1 MTKKEMLY
9 RLFTVETALCN
20 ARAELES
27 IAEDCH
33 DEWLGAENEADV
45 DFWCQ
50 CEDAIQA
57 RANIVADAEDWLFQI
72 KEGITTIEEAIAE

>member
-1 MTKKEMLY
+1 MLD
-9 RLFTVETALCN
+9 RLFAVETALCN

-33 DEWLGAENEADV
+33 DEWLGAENEAEE

-57 RANIVADAEDWLFQI
+57 RADLVSVPEDWIFQI
-72 KEGITTIEEAIAE
+72 KAGYTPFEDAIAE

>member
-1 MTKKEMLY
+1 MTKKEMLD
-9 RLFTVETALCN
+9 RLFAVETALCN

-33 DEWLGAENEADV
+33 DAWLGAENEDEE
-45 DFWCQ
+45 DFWGQ

-57 RANIVADAEDWLFQI
+57 HADLVSVPEDWIFQI
-72 KEGITTIEEAIAE
+72 KEGNTTIEDAIAE